1 MLRTSRSFQTNEGH
15 KSGVPRAVLQVGR
28 RNEVIAGGPTTIESS
43 QNTRYI
49 LDSRLGATLGATKVL
64 QRSIPSAGSV
74 LRNLDRA
81 RTPESKIRVWSR
93 SLDPIDSIGWLLSI
107 TVGPNLPAE
116 GIQGGNMSGPAA
128 LPASASC

>member
-1 MLRTSRSFQTNEGH
+1 MLKTSRSFQTNEGH

-49 LDSRLGATLGATKVL
+49 LDSRIVATLGATLGATKVL

-74 LRNLDRA
+74 LRELDRA
-81 RTPESKIRVWSR
+81 RTPESKIRV
-93 SLDPIDSIGWLLSI
+93 
-107 TVGPNLPAE
+107 
-116 GIQGGNMSGPAA
+116 
-128 LPASASC
+128 